1 MSDKFIIP
9 VKGKYRVS
17 SPFGWRKDPVTKK
30 NTRHHNGTDLV
41 TPNQNEP
48 VLAAM
53 NGRVLKA
60 EKSTATNGGFGYYV
74 VIRHMIGAKF
84 YTSLYA
90 HMKAGSLKVKPGQ
103 LVKAGDQLGILGDT
117 GYTTGPHLHFEIWQ
131 GRTHGWSSD
140 GRGFVDPMK
149 FIPTMASSDEIKK
162 TVNEP
167 TPPTKNP
174 NPAPNHTYAEP
185 KSSAKKPVAN
195 KQEKFH
201 VVKAGDTLTKIAK
214 QYKTTVATLKKLN
227 RIADVS
233 KIKAGDLIKL
243 P

>member
-1 MSDKFIIP
+1 MSNKFIIP

-30 NTRHHNGTDLV
+30 NTRHHNGADLV

-48 VLAAM
+48 VIACM
-53 NGRVLKA
+53 NGRVIKA
-60 EKSTATNGGFGYYV
+60 EKSKAENGGFGYYV
-74 VIRHMIGAKF
+74 VIRHMIGTKF

-90 HMKAGSLKVKPGQ
+90 HMKKDSIKVKVGQ
-103 LVKAGDQLGILGDT
+103 TIKAGDQLGIIGDT
-117 GYTTGPHLHFEIWQ
+117 GYTTGPHLHWEIWQ

-140 GRGFVDPMK
+140 GRGFVDPMQ
-149 FIPTMASSDEIKK
+149 FISAMAATEDVKASVDKPTPK
-162 TVNEP
+162 TV
-167 TPPTKNP
+167 KP

-185 KSSAKKPVAN
+185 KSSKAKPAAN
-195 KQEKFH
+195 QEKFH
-201 VVKAGDTLTKIAK
+201 VVKAGDTLTRIAK

-227 RIADVS
+227 KIADAS